1 MLMQLGN
8 FYKKVPFIIISIW
21 FTSLNIIN
29 MCKIQIIFSLS
40 VGEIIKIWPIM
51 SQFLHIL
58 GALTGRSEASEEI
71 SL

>member
-1 MLMQLGN
+1 
-8 FYKKVPFIIISIW
+8 
-21 FTSLNIIN
+21 
-29 MCKIQIIFSLS
+29 